1 MNFLFRLVTLNSFT
15 KEFKVGATNTKF
27 VFENEGL
34 NEAQVEIFQFKRDQF
49 KNFTVLREAEITEAE
64 ITETEMTEAEMTEN
78 CIFYNSAG
86 LCPWAIGFVSASQP
100 PYVCAQL
107 AMWF

>member
-34 NEAQVEIFQFKRDQF
+34 NEAQVEIFQLERDQF
-49 KNFTVLREAEITEAE
+49 NEFSRPFFWVPRKKNKKGSLSTPF
-64 ITETEMTEAEMTEN
+64 
-78 CIFYNSAG
+78 
-86 LCPWAIGFVSASQP
+86 
-100 PYVCAQL
+100 
-107 AMWF
+107 